1 MEQSVI
7 VTGASGNLGS
17 GVVKKLKA
25 AGYRVLG
32 TVGSPGSAEALQKE
46 GIEAT
51 PLDLSDEE
59 AVQQYID
66 AKEDGVV
73 AAVLTVGGFAAGGFC
88 KTDGEALRRM
98 YQLNFE
104 TSYFLVR
111 ALLPI
116 FEKKGGG
123 QFVLVG
129 SRPALEP
136 EEGKDLIAYAFSKRL
151 VFYLAELINVY
162 GKGKNISAS
171 VIVPSTID
179 TPANRQAI
187 PHADFSKWVTPEAIA
202 DTICFLLSDSGR
214 QIREGVVKLYNE
226 A

>member
-1 MEQSVI
+1 M
-7 VTGASGNLGS
+7 
-17 GVVKKLKA
+17 
-25 AGYRVLG
+25 
-32 TVGSPGSAEALQKE
+32 
-46 GIEAT
+46 
-51 PLDLSDEE
+51 
-59 AVQQYID
+59 
-66 AKEDGVV
+66 
-73 AAVLTVGGFAAGGFC
+73 
-88 KTDGEALRRM
+88 
-98 YQLNFE
+98 
-104 TSYFLVR
+104 
-111 ALLPI
+111 
-116 FEKKGGG
+116 
-123 QFVLVG
+123 G
-129 SRPALEP
+129 SRPALEA